1 MIVTV
6 TGGKG
11 GVGKSTV
18 SLNLGR
24 ELGAVVVDADM
35 ATADLPRGRGPDLH
49 DVLAGRA
56 SPLEAVDQIGS
67 VKLLPCG
74 RTLEG
79 ARASDLTELE
89 RVVEMLDRQYTHVV
103 VDSPAGLARDVGVQL
118 ASADVATL
126 VTTPKKP
133 ALLNAFKTRKL
144 ALDLDTPVAA
154 LALNKA
160 RDGDDTLTTRIEDEM
175 GVPTTFIPESDELA
189 EAQEWG
195 VPVRQVAADSRAT
208 TQLAALA
215 RTIEECNGRDGGAAD
230 SVRRVG

>member
-24 ELGAVVVDADM
+24 ELDAVVVDADM

-56 SPLEAVDQIGS
+56 SPLEAVDQIGT

-79 ARASDLTELE
+79 ARAADLGELK
-89 RVVEMLDRQYTHVV
+89 RVVDMLDRQYAHVV

-133 ALLNAFKTRKL
+133 ALLNAFKTREL

-160 RDGDDTLTTRIEDEM
+160 QDGDDAMAVRVEDEM
-175 GVPTTFIPESDELA
+175 GVSTTVIPESDDVS

-195 VPVRQVAADSRAT
+195 VPVRQAAADSRAT
-208 TQLAALA
+208 GQFAALA
-215 RTIEECNGRDGGAAD
+215 RTIEGCHGRGGGAD
-230 SVRRVG
+230 SARRVG